1 MKKNKIVVIY
11 GQTASGKSA
20 LAIKIAKRFS
30 GEIISA
36 DSVQI
41 YKGFDIGSAK
51 IPKNKR
57 TAIHH
62 MLDIREPGQEYSAAE
77 FAEEA
82 QMIID
87 KILKRKNLPIV
98 VGGTNFYIRA
108 LINGIDGTIE
118 IPYWINQFIKSA
130 YRGKKDKLYRLVS
143 LCDPQR
149 AEELSSNDT
158 YRLEKALSVY
168 LTCGKSIKAFKK
180 TAPPAFS
187 PIKIG
192 ILVDKKALKDAM
204 TERVRQMFSSGLLD
218 ETRTIIKKYGTDIK
232 PLYSIGYRQAL
243 SAINGTLSISEAA
256 EETIRESLQY
266 AKRQAT
272 WLKKEKN
279 VAFFDAQDSKLFDY
293 IENSLKDA

>member
-11 GQTASGKSA
+11 GQTASGKSD

-57 TAIHH
+57 TVIHH
-62 MLDIREPGQEYSAAE
+62 MLDVKEPDQEYSAAE
-77 FAEEA
+77 FAKEA
-82 QMIID
+82 LKIID
-87 KILKRKNLPIV
+87 KILNRKNLPIV

-108 LINGIDGTIE
+108 LINGIDGAIK
-118 IPYWINQFIKSA
+118 IPCWINQFVKTA
-130 YRGKKDKLYRLVS
+130 YREKKDKLYRIVR

-168 LTCGKSIKAFKK
+168 LTCGKSIKTFEK
-180 TAPPAFS
+180 TAPPVFS

-192 ILVDKKALKDAM
+192 ILIDKKALKDGI

-243 SAINGTLSISEAA
+243 SVINGTLSISEAM
-256 EETIRESLQY
+256 EETIKESLQY

-279 VAFFDAQDSKLFDY
+279 ILFFNTQDNKLFDY
-293 IENSLKDA
+293 IENSLKGE

>member
-1 MKKNKIVVIY
+1 MKRDKIVVIY

-51 IPKNKR
+51 ISKNKR

-62 MLDIREPGQEYSAAE
+62 MLDIKEPDQEYSAAE

-82 QMIID
+82 QRIID

-108 LINGIDGTIE
+108 LINGIDGAIK
-118 IPYWINQFIKSA
+118 IPCWINQFVKTA
-130 YRGKKDKLYRLVS
+130 YRGKKDKLYRLVR

-168 LTCGKSIKAFKK
+168 LTCGKSIKAFEK
-180 TAPPAFS
+180 TAPSAFN

-192 ILVDKKALKDAM
+192 ILIDKKALKDGI
-204 TERVRQMFSSGLLD
+204 TERVRQMFSLGLLD
-218 ETRTIIKKYGTDIK
+218 ETRAIIKKYGTDIK

-243 SAINGTLSISEAA
+243 SVINGTLSVNEAV
-256 EETIRESLQY
+256 EETIKESLQY

-272 WLKKEKN
+272 WLKREEN
-279 VAFFDAQDSKLFDY
+279 IAFFETRDGKLFDY
-293 IENSLKDA
+293 IENELKNK